1 MDCKARC
8 APGLC
13 DLASLLK
20 LMLLAIHVE
29 VSNSIR
35 YWVELEKGLEAT
47 IPRGHAKSATE
58 SDIL

>member
-1 MDCKARC
+1 
-8 APGLC
+8 
-13 DLASLLK
+13 
-20 LMLLAIHVE
+20 MLLAIHVE